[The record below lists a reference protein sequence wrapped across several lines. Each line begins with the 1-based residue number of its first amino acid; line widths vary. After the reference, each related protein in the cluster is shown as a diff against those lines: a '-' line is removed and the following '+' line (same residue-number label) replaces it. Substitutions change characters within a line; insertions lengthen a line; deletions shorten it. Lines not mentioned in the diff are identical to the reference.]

1 MTRNR
6 SRLMAARF
14 KMEAVQNNISKQ
26 IKMSQA
32 VFERGQAPYS
42 SGNAARGITKAAI
55 PKIKKRRKE
64 YEDEMKKKK

>member
-55 PKIKKRRKE
+55 PKKKRRKE